1 MTSLRLSHK
10 IISVVAALS
19 VLTLSACSEKAK
31 APASDEEIAAV
42 KEQLAPVAAVSVAGA
57 TADAPAQ
64 APVAVAPEPA
74 PAAPEP
80 APAAPEPAPAEPAP
94 AASETSAES
103 TATEAEPVEAPAA
116 AGTAPV
122 IPVQAAPATAAAD
135 GFALASRNACMACH
149 QVDVKLVGPAYKE
162 VADKYRGDPAALDML
177 VAKVK
182 SGGAGVW
189 GEIPMPPNAHVSD
202 ADIKTIVT
210 WVLAQ

>member
-10 IISVVAALS
+10 TISVVAALS
-19 VLTLSACSEKAK
+19 VLALSACSEKAK

-57 TADAPAQ
+57 TADASTQ
-64 APVAVAPEPA
+64 APVAAAPAPA
-74 PAAPEP
+74 PAA
-80 APAAPEPAPAEPAP
+80 PAP
-94 AASETSAES
+94 AASEAPAES

-116 AGTAPV
+116 AETAPV
-122 IPVQAAPATAAAD
+122 VPVEAAPATAAAD

>member
-10 IISVVAALS
+10 TISVVAALS
-19 VLTLSACSEKAK
+19 VLALSACSEKAK

-57 TADAPAQ
+57 TADASTQ
-64 APVAVAPEPA
+64 APVAAAPAPA
-74 PAAPEP
+74 PAA
-80 APAAPEPAPAEPAP
+80 PAP
-94 AASETSAES
+94 AASEAPAES
-103 TATEAEPVEAPAA
+103 TATEAESVEVPAA
-116 AGTAPV
+116 AETAPV
-122 IPVQAAPATAAAD
+122 VPVEAAPATAAAD